1 MRISERQFGHAR
13 VFDFTG
19 ALVGPDASTRA
30 CQALRAHLQQQPGL
44 VVVNLA
50 RVADVD
56 CEALLVLG
64 CAERAF
70 RRAGGALRVA
80 LPDDGRRP
88 LMSRRVRALFDPFDS
103 VEDALTD
110 LRDSMTTHRTRQ
122 ALRRWLARLAGGIRR
137 SRWRG

>member
-1 MRISERQFGHAR
+1 MRIRERQFGHAR
-13 VFDFTG
+13 VFDFAG
-19 ALVGPDASTRA
+19 ALVGPEASASA
-30 CQALRAHLQQQPGL
+30 CQALRTQLHRQPGL

-70 RRAGGALRVA
+70 RRAGGALRIA
-80 LPDDGRRP
+80 WPDDGRRP

-110 LRDSMTTHRTRQ
+110 LRVSMTTHRTRQ
-122 ALRRWLARLAGGIRR
+122 AVRRWLARLAGGMRR
-137 SRWRG
+137 SR